1 MANEAKLNNVG
12 CEYGR
17 KLKDMF
23 EAFKQDMYCNF
34 ATYKE
39 RLSALESRLEFWER
53 REERMEEQL
62 RKIEIKL
69 NRLGV
74 GYLILQTLVLGGVFL
89 ILKALL
95 F

>member
-62 RKIEIKL
+62 QKLAIKVAWIS
-69 NRLGV
+69 GTFAMA
-74 GYLILQTLVLGGVFL
+74 GSLIGIFL
-89 ILKALL
+89 AFLLKHL